1 MPNTIKL
8 KKYVDVIVER
18 NAAAAISPGH
28 LIEHTTTA
36 NQVQVHATQD
46 GDVTPVMI
54 ALENE
59 LVGGGITDA
68 YAATDKVVCWVAQRG
83 EEAYMKLA
91 NGENAAYGARLT
103 SQGDGTLKVQDEVA
117 SAAEEYPEAVV
128 AIALEAVDMS
138 GSSAADPSGW
148 IKVMVI

>member
-8 KKYVDVIVER
+8 KKFFDIIAER

-28 LIEHTTTA
+28 LIEHTTTVG
-36 NQVQVHATQD
+36 QVQVHATQD

-59 LVGGGITDA
+59 LIGEGITDA
-68 YAATDKVVCWVAQRG
+68 YATAGKVQCWIAGRG
-83 EEAYMKLA
+83 EEAYMRLA
-91 NGENAAYGARLT
+91 NGENAAYGAKLT
-103 SQGDGTLKVQDEVA
+103 SQGDGTLKVIDAA
-117 SAAEEYPEAVV
+117 SGGVEYSNQIVG
-128 AIALEAVDMS
+128 IALEAVDMS

-148 IKVMVI
+148 IKVMIV